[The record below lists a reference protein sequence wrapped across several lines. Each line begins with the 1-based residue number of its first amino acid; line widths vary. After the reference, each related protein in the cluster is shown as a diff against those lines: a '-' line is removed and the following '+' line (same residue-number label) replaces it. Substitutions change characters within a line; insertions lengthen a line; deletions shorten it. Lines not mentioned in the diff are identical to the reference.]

1 MGKREARIMP
11 DDIDAIVEA
20 ESRAAALAPKPKGID
35 PVDKSLLDKGSMSRD
50 AAKELTEQIR
60 SMATATYVL
69 VKRAY
74 DYKAWMALGYDSWGA
89 YVTSEFS
96 ISRSRSYQLIN
107 QAKVIEA
114 ISESAPAGT
123 TVTITEAQARDV
135 ERALPKITDRV
146 KKETAGQDPEKA
158 GDTIDGIIDDA
169 RKKVKADDRRKPDG
183 EDPWD
188 IAMREAVKSG
198 GTVSVNDHRVDDGPT
213 PDTDGMDSAST
224 DGRSRSRS
232 ARPNPVREQD
242 DRAEVDDKSVDSEPM
257 SGFDNIGNDV
267 ATSVISIGY
276 IFNYFDGLASAKEVA
291 ESIDNPQSSY
301 KSAKEAIAWLQEFSS
316 ALSSRDD
323 Y

>member
-1 MGKREARIMP
+1 MP
-11 DDIDAIVEA
+11 DDIDVIVEA

-74 DYKAWMALGYDSWGA
+74 DYKAWMALGYDSWGD

-114 ISESAPAGT
+114 ISESAPDGT
-123 TVTITEAQARDV
+123 SVTITEAQARDV

-146 KKETAGQDPEKA
+146 KKETAGQDPEEA
-158 GDTIDGIIDDA
+158 GETIDGIIDDA
-169 RKKVKADDRRKPDG
+169 RKERKAEDRKRKPDG

-188 IAMREAVKSG
+188 VAMREAVKSG
-198 GTVSVNDHRVDDGPT
+198 GTVSVDGRKVNDDDLI
-213 PDTDGMDSAST
+213 PDTDGVDSAAMDT
-224 DGRSRSRS
+224 RGRGPS
-232 ARPNPVREQD
+232 ARPDPIREKHGRHAEADDEPVDSNPV
-242 DRAEVDDKSVDSEPM
+242 V
-257 SGFDNIGNDV
+257 GFNDMGNDV

-276 IFNYFDGLASAKEVA
+276 VFNYFEGLANAKEVA
-291 ESIDNPQSSY
+291 DNVENPQSSY
-301 KSAKEAIAWLQEFSS
+301 KSAKKAIAWLQEFSS
-316 ALSSRDD
+316 SLSGRNDF
-323 Y
+323 